1 MDRSLTKD
9 DAVKNAITA
18 AELYMEAVKHAANDR
33 ERTRLRSR
41 CERLLTRAE
50 EIKKAAVWTPSKV
63 QVDLLKAP
71 VSERLLT
78 RSEQVI
84 LLEGSKLHG
93 FIFPPWTS
101 DPEPSVF
108 NSSPDLYT

>member
-1 MDRSLTKD
+1 M
-9 DAVKNAITA
+9 KNAIAA

-50 EIKKAAVWTPSKV
+50 EIKKAALWAPSKV
-63 QVDLLKAP
+63 HVDLLKAP
-71 VSERLLT
+71 VSERRLT
-78 RSEQVI
+78 RSEEMIV
-84 LLEGSKLHG
+84 LEGSKLHG

-101 DPEPSVF
+101 DPDDSVF
-108 NSSPDLYT
+108 NRGPDLYT